1 MCVRDILSD
10 TRCDTLSHKVFEKN
24 SRVRCI
30 CLHFL
35 ERALL
40 HTVVCLRIIQLT
52 HVLVAGRLILTS
64 LAFVRRAVLQRSS
77 LYKSVLVPASMM
89 DTGCCAAADFKAFSL
104 SVDMSLFP
112 VTLPWTIS
120 TLHSK
125 PCKHLSWRC
134 NPDLRAQCI
143 LFGEIESISHEPTVT
158 SGIDRV
164 TIYELL
170 LRHCLS
176 PSIIHCE
183 SFLQCACG
191 AESQTRTALTLV
203 LHRCYN
209 LNTALRSIP
218 ITWRVQG
225 ITFPIEPSQCDA
237 QLASQFVLCQ
247 ILKSC
252 ACLMLLPSCH
262 VHRECAFLVAKT
274 THSVSDWCVTE
285 ALVQWPT
292 LESVLLDKSKSVTSS
307 AASCSVSVSVPRQTT
322 LRLHPLETP
331 SGHSL

>member
-10 TRCDTLSHKVFEKN
+10 TRCDTLSHNVVCVQGQSVREKA
-24 SRVRCI
+24 SCEVHLSTLPRESA
-30 CLHFL
+30 FY
-35 ERALL
+35 

-77 LYKSVLVPASMM
+77 SYKSVLVPASMM

-112 VTLPWTIS
+112 VTLPRTIS

-134 NPDLRAQCI
+134 NPELRAQCI

-158 SGIDRV
+158 GGIDRV

-176 PSIIHCE
+176 PSKIQCE

-209 LNTALRSIP
+209 LDTALGVNPNHLENPTRH
-218 ITWRVQG
+218 
-225 ITFPIEPSQCDA
+225 
-237 QLASQFVLCQ
+237 
-247 ILKSC
+247 
-252 ACLMLLPSCH
+252 LPS
-262 VHRECAFLVAKT
+262 RT
-274 THSVSDWCVTE
+274 VTM
-285 ALVQWPT
+285 
-292 LESVLLDKSKSVTSS
+292 
-307 AASCSVSVSVPRQTT
+307 
-322 LRLHPLETP
+322 
-331 SGHSL
+331 